1 MEEITLV
8 TGFSI
13 DELAIPETLDAPDAG
28 DFIEMT
34 RVRNRIEAESA
45 GSYDLAMMPSELL
58 PAWRAQAF
66 EVKRMFVARVDGAIV
81 GRAIVEL
88 PLGTPIAWI
97 TVEVL
102 AEHRGR
108 GIGSALYATIEQV
121 AVAADTPVLQGYV
134 IQGES
139 GCIDRIIAPTGFG
152 TVPRD
157 SPATRF
163 ALARGFR
170 LEQVARMSRLE
181 LPADRRVLRRRY
193 LQASAATGDGY
204 HVAYWSGATPDEHL
218 AQVAE
223 LRARLAT
230 DAPQAG
236 LEPDTSPWSAE
247 RVRAQDL
254 ILSSSPRTRLSA
266 LVEHV
271 ATGEAAGY
279 TELDVPREVNRPVR
293 QGDTIVLQPHRGRR
307 LGMVLKA
314 GNLLRLG
321 EAKPGHPAVLTF
333 TAEENRHMIAVNEAL
348 GFLPWGSESAWKK
361 TLR

>member
-1 MEEITLV
+1 MSA
-8 TGFSI
+8 FSI
-13 DELAIPETLDAPDAG
+13 GELAIPASLDAPGAG

-45 GSYDLAMMPSELL
+45 GSADLAMRASELL
-58 PAWRAQAF
+58 PAWQDQAF
-66 EVKRMFVARVDGAIV
+66 EAKRMFVARVDGAIV

-102 AEHRGR
+102 AEHRRQGV
-108 GIGSALYATIEQV
+108 GGALYARLESV
-121 AVAADTPVLQGYV
+121 AEAADTPVLQGYV

-139 GCIDRIIAPTGFG
+139 GYIDRIIAPTGFG
-152 TVPRD
+152 SVPRH

-181 LPADRRVLRRRY
+181 LPADRRALRRRY
-193 LQASAATGDGY
+193 LRASADAGPDY
-204 HVAYWSGATPDEHL
+204 HVAYWTGATPPERLEH
-218 AQVAE
+218 VAA

-230 DAPQAG
+230 EAPQAE
-236 LEPDTSPWSAE
+236 LEPDTSPWSPE
-247 RVRAQDL
+247 RVRAEDRL
-254 ILSSSPRTRLSA
+254 LEASPRTRLTA

-271 ATGEAAGY
+271 PSGRAAGY
-279 TELDVPREVNRPVR
+279 TELDVPRELRRPVR
-293 QGDTIVLQPHRGRR
+293 QGDTIVVQSHRGRR
-307 LGMVLKA
+307 LGMLLKA

-321 EAKPGHPAVLTF
+321 EARPGHPAVLTF
-333 TAEENRHMIAVNEAL
+333 TAEENRHMLQVNEAL
-348 GFLPWGSESAWKK
+348 GFLPWGAEGAWKK

>member
-1 MEEITLV
+1 MTA
-8 TGFSI
+8 FSI
-13 DELAIPETLDAPDAG
+13 EELVIPASLDAPGAE

-34 RVRNRIEAESA
+34 RMRNRIEAESA
-45 GSYDLAMMPSELL
+45 GTFDLAMRPAELL
-58 PAWRAQAF
+58 PAWHDQAF
-66 EVKRMFVARVDGAIV
+66 EAKRMLVARVEGTMA
-81 GRAIVEL
+81 GRAIIEL

-102 AEHRGR
+102 AEYRLA
-108 GIGSALYATIEQV
+108 GIGSALYARIEQL

-139 GCIDRIIAPTGFG
+139 GYIDRIIAPTGFG
-152 TVPRD
+152 SVPRD

-193 LQASAATGDGY
+193 LQASAAAGPGY
-204 HVAYWSGATPDEHL
+204 HVAYWAGPTPDEHL
-218 AQVAE
+218 AQVAA

-236 LEPDTSPWSAE
+236 LEPDTSPWSPE
-247 RVRAQDL
+247 RVRAEDA
-254 ILSSSPRTRLSA
+254 ILEGSPRTRLTA
-266 LVEHV
+266 LAEHV
-271 ATGEAAGY
+271 DTGEAAGY
-279 TELDVPREVNRPVR
+279 TELDVPRELSRPVR
-293 QGDTIVLQPHRGRR
+293 QGDTIVLQQHRGRR

-321 EAKPGHPAVLTF
+321 EARPGHPAVLTF
-333 TAEENRHMIAVNEAL
+333 TAEENRHMLAVNEAL
-348 GFLPWGSESAWKK
+348 GFLPWGYEGAWKK